1 MRRLTRAAPAK
12 INLGLQVIGRRPDGY
27 HQLVT
32 VMQTLELADEVSV
45 EAAPTVTGRS
55 SLPGLAPEDDLALRA
70 AHLLRGSLGVTSGAH
85 VSVEKRIPAAA
96 GLGGG
101 SADAAAVLTA
111 LSQLWSVDVHHSQL
125 VQIAAE
131 LGSDVPFLV
140 RGGTALATG
149 RGEVLRQLPP
159 APMRHVV
166 LVRPDIALATAD
178 VYGELRPSEWSV
190 GRRTRDLARAIA
202 AGDLPVDLLCN
213 DLTGAA
219 TRLAPV
225 VGDVLEELDAA
236 GARPALMAGSGA
248 TCFGLFA
255 DALAAENAADRSRA
269 AGHWTHVTRFRPAV
283 AAPQVRDGIR

>member
-12 INLGLQVIGRRPDGY
+12 INLGLQITGRRPDGY
-27 HQLVT
+27 HELVT
-32 VMQTLELADEVSV
+32 VMQTLELADDVSV
-45 EAAPTVTGRS
+45 ASATTVSGPP
-55 SLPGLAPEDDLALRA
+55 SLPDLAPADDLALRA
-70 AHLLRGSLGVTSGAH
+70 AHLLRRTLGVTSGAH

-101 SADAAAVLTA
+101 SADAAAVLAA
-111 LSQLWSVDVHHSQL
+111 LNHLWETDVDHAPL

-166 LVRPDIALATAD
+166 LVRPEAPLSTAD
-178 VYGELRPSEWSV
+178 VYAELRPSEWSD
-190 GRRTRDLARAIA
+190 GSHTLALAEAIA
-202 AGDLPVDLLCN
+202 DGSFSEELMCN
-213 DLTGAA
+213 DLTPPA

-225 VGDVLEELDAA
+225 VGDILEALHAA

-255 DALAAENAADRSRA
+255 EIAAADQAVERGRA
-269 AGHWTHVTRFRPAV
+269 AGHWAHLTRFRPA
-283 AAPQVRDGIR
+283 AEA